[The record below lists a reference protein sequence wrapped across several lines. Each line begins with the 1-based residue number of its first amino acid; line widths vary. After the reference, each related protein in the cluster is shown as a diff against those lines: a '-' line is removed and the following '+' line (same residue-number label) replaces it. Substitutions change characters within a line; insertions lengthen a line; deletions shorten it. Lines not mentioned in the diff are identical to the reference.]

1 VIDVELPALAE
12 RLLHLTPE
20 RDAWAYDVY
29 RGGAVD
35 SDDEVYRHEPEP
47 LRHEHVPAADV
58 DISLAG
64 RVRFGGPVAVPVT
77 EDYVAGDPDLA
88 AYVAGQAK
96 HSAFFLVH
104 LAVTLR
110 TQPDDPP
117 FESASVRVRL
127 SADGAAQPPIAWSLR
142 PLRLADTTEVSTNWR
157 LGPELGLYE
166 VDVALGG
173 VDHTRTGRREEVFL
187 EGFGELG
194 SDPEWLLSR
203 TSARRLHG
211 SHRLIMVVRAPRGTT
226 TQAAVTVRARVR
238 TRRLLWY
245 RTKDLDPLL
254 IRAELR

>member
-12 RLLHLTPE
+12 RPLHLTPE
-20 RDAWAYDVY
+20 DLLERDAWVHETY
-29 RGGAVD
+29 RDGAVLD
-35 SDDEVYRHEPEP
+35 GAVLAEEDAPRET
-47 LRHEHVPAADV
+47 DV

-104 LAVTLR
+104 AAITLR

-211 SHRLIMVVRAPRGTT
+211 SHRLIMVVRAPRGAT